1 MYFQCTRVLIYVFVQ
16 RSKSYKKKIKKIKS
30 IKIGNKVKLVKTVEE
45 LAKQLNIIDIFKVK
59 D

>member
-1 MYFQCTRVLIYVFVQ
+1 MYFQCTRVLIYVFIQ
-16 RSKSYKKKIKKIKS
+16 RSKSYKKKIKKIKR
-30 IKIGNKVKLVKTVEE
+30 IKIGNKVKLVKTVEA